1 MDATTLLITVYCL
14 VDDWLTGQRL
24 RQRGPRPTL
33 ADSEVLTIECVG
45 EFWGIDTDKGLYD
58 HFRGHYRDWF
68 PALGRM
74 HRTTFTRQAANLWA
88 VKAQLRQQLLGQIS
102 FDPAVSILDSFPM
115 PVCRFGRAYRCRRL
129 AGLAAFGRDEG
140 AKQTYYGVRA
150 HLRVC
155 WPGVIA
161 EGLLAPANLHDL
173 TMAED
178 LLADAHGWA
187 LGDRSYWSPARAE
200 LLADQGIWLLAPPSR
215 SAKQPGPR
223 LPGRLTQ
230 ARRRIETV
238 IGQLVERYHA
248 KRVWARDA
256 WHLWSRWQRKLLSHT
271 LAVYLC
277 QQSGLGSLRFADLLT
292 PETRTP
298 G

>member
-14 VDDWLTGQRL
+14 IDEWLGGRRL
-24 RQRGPRPTL
+24 RQRGPKPIL

-45 EFWGIDTDKGLYD
+45 EFWGIDTDKGLYE
-58 HFRGHYRDWF
+58 HFCRHWGDWF
-68 PALGRM
+68 PALSRV

-88 VKAQLRQQLLGQIS
+88 VKAQLRQQLLGRVG
-102 FDPAVSILDSFPM
+102 FDPQVSILDSFPM

-140 AKQTYYGVRA
+140 AKQTYYGLRA
-150 HLRVC
+150 HLRVY

-161 EGLLAPANLHDL
+161 AGHLAPANLHDL
-173 TMAED
+173 TMADD
-178 LLADAHGWA
+178 LLADAHGWV
-187 LGDRSYWSPARAE
+187 LGDRAYWSPTRAG
-200 LLADQGIWLLAPPSR
+200 LLADQGVWLLAPPSR
-215 SAKQPGPR
+215 SAKRPGPR
-223 LPGRLTQ
+223 LPGRLVQ

-277 QQSGLGSLRFADLLT
+277 QQAGLGSLRFADLLT
-292 PETRTP
+292 A
-298 G
+298 

>member
-1 MDATTLLITVYCL
+1 MDATTLLITVDCL
-14 VDDWLTGQRL
+14 VDEWLAGRRL
-24 RQRGPRPTL
+24 RQRGPKPVL
-33 ADSEVLTIECVG
+33 SDGEVLTIECVG
-45 EFWGIDTDKGLYD
+45 EFLGIDTDKGLYE
-58 HFRGHYRDWF
+58 HFCRYWSDWF
-68 PALGRM
+68 PALLRVS
-74 HRTTFTRQAANLWA
+74 RATFVRQAANLWA
-88 VKAQLRQQLLGQIS
+88 VKAQLRQQLLGQVG
-102 FDPAVSILDSFPM
+102 FDPAISILDSFPI
-115 PVCRFGRAYRCRRL
+115 PVCRFGRADRCRRL

-161 EGLLAPANLHDL
+161 DGHLAPANLHDL
-173 TMAED
+173 ALAED
-178 LLADAHGWA
+178 LLADAHGWV
-187 LGDRSYWSPARAE
+187 LGDRSYWSPARAG
-200 LLADQGIWLLAPPSR
+200 LLADRGVWLLAPSR
-215 SAKQPGPR
+215 SAKGPVPR
-223 LPGRLTQ
+223 LPGRLIQ

-277 QQSGLGSLRFADLLT
+277 QQHGLGSLRFGDLLT
-292 PETRTP
+292 T
-298 G
+298 